1 MQKENKMGVM
11 PVSKLVLTMSVPI
24 MISMLVQSMYNIV
37 DSIFVARISEAAL
50 TASVTMMI
58 GYAVSGLG
66 NGMVNLISTALR
78 QCVVLIP
85 LVYFFGRLGGI
96 NVIWFSFWIAE
107 AFAAIYAAVQLRR
120 RMKAVRRELAG

>member
-1 MQKENKMGVM
+1 MQKENKLGVM
-11 PVSKLVLTMSVPI
+11 PVPKLVLTMSVPI

-66 NGMVNLISTALR
+66 SGMVNLISTALC

-85 LVYFFGRLGGI
+85 LVYLFGRLGGI
-96 NVIWFSFWIAE
+96 GVIWFAFWIAE
-107 AFAAIYAAVQLRR
+107 ACAAVYAAVQLRR